1 MQRQHNWIRRMNSI
15 FWLLCFVQKQKI
27 GSSISER
34 IPLKYVLGF
43 NRVCGFS
50 WTKSTYQMGLSFTMQ
65 VPAQWICNSLCSMF
79 NKNGISN
86 GFVVYHAGTN
96 PMDMKFVV
104 TQFNRDL
111 RGKSTRN
118 LQSYRHINAQTFCFC
133 VCENYGLHHCNTN
146 GKVY

>member
-1 MQRQHNWIRRMNSI
+1 
-15 FWLLCFVQKQKI
+15 
-27 GSSISER
+27 
-34 IPLKYVLGF
+34 
-43 NRVCGFS
+43 
-50 WTKSTYQMGLSFTMQ
+50 MGLSFTMQ

-104 TQFNRDL
+104 IQFSRDR

-118 LQSYRHINAQTFCFC
+118 GQSYYHSNAQTFCLC
-133 VCENYGLHHCNTN
+133 VCENYGLHHRKIVDSLGLKLTYASDLGGNHPKAASCSKISPCWSHHCGWNP
-146 GKVY
+146 VPI